1 MDATR
6 SHPHVN
12 GGTATAAVKEAALAV
27 AKAWQILTK
36 AGEDDAAAII
46 MKAGEEAFE
55 AHIFSEAVVQA
66 VAEA

>member
-6 SHPHVN
+6 SQPHVN
-12 GGTATAAVKEAALAV
+12 GGVATEAINEAALAV

-36 AGEDDAAAII
+36 AGEEEAAAVI
-46 MKAGEEAFE
+46 MAAGEKAFD
-55 AHIFSEAVVQA
+55 AHVFGEAVVQA

>member
-1 MDATR
+1 MDA
-6 SHPHVN
+6 SPHTN
-12 GGTATAAVKEAALAV
+12 GGVATAAVREAALAV

-55 AHIFSEAVVQA
+55 AHVFSEAVVQA
-66 VAEA
+66 VAEV